1 MLYLLIAGGLIVDG
15 TGSPGFYGAV
25 GIDGDTTRI
34 IRGDT
39 SLVETARAID
49 ATGKVVC
56 PGSVDLHAHSGL
68 VILAE
73 PRHEPKVRQG
83 VTTELIGVDGNS
95 YAPFPSHGD
104 LLRFVEVNSGLD
116 GSPTLPGQ
124 WSTVAEYLS
133 MFDGR
138 VAVNIAYVI
147 GNSPLRISA
156 VGWDDRP
163 VSGPEMENM
172 KAILREG
179 MEEGAYGISTGLDYP
194 PGSYADT
201 AELVELSRE
210 AQLLGGIY
218 HTHVRYGLGDR
229 LLDLVEE
236 ARGEGLDVTF
246 DCYPYIYSSTRLLI
260 NFPQWAH
267 DCGPER
273 LKEVLRSPER
283 RERLRRDVAPRGI
296 SWDQLWLTY
305 FKRPHNRQYE
315 GRSIAEVAQAMG
327 KGELDAMCDL
337 LLEEDLQTSY
347 VAARADGDTLPEY
360 VAHPAVHGGHRR
372 AADRRLP

>member
-1 MLYLLIAGGLIVDG
+1 
-15 TGSPGFYGAV
+15 
-25 GIDGDTTRI
+25 
-34 IRGDT
+34 
-39 SLVETARAID
+39 
-49 ATGKVVC
+49 
-56 PGSVDLHAHSGL
+56 
-68 VILAE
+68 
-73 PRHEPKVRQG
+73 
-83 VTTELIGVDGNS
+83 
-95 YAPFPSHGD
+95 
-104 LLRFVEVNSGLD
+104 
-116 GSPTLPGQ
+116 
-124 WSTVAEYLS
+124 
-133 MFDGR
+133 
-138 VAVNIAYVI
+138 
-147 GNSPLRISA
+147 
-156 VGWDDRP
+156 
-163 VSGPEMENM
+163 
-172 KAILREG
+172 

-267 DCGPER
+267 DGGPER
-273 LKEVLRSPER
+273 LKEVLRSPEG

-296 SWDQLWLTY
+296 SWDQMWLTY

-360 VAHPAVHGGHRR
+360 VAHPLSMVGTDGLLIGDYPSARTYGSFPLILSQIVREGRFMSLADAIRKMTSFPAQRLGIPDR
-372 AADRRLP
+372 AS

>member
-1 MLYLLIAGGLIVDG
+1 MLELLIAGGLIVDG

-56 PGSVDLHAHSGL
+56 PGFVDLHAHSGL

-104 LLRFVEVNSGLD
+104 LFRFVEVNSGLD

-194 PGSYADT
+194 PGSYAVS
-201 AELVELSRE
+201 A
-210 AQLLGGIY
+210 
-218 HTHVRYGLGDR
+218 
-229 LLDLVEE
+229 
-236 ARGEGLDVTF
+236 
-246 DCYPYIYSSTRLLI
+246 
-260 NFPQWAH
+260 
-267 DCGPER
+267 
-273 LKEVLRSPER
+273 
-283 RERLRRDVAPRGI
+283 
-296 SWDQLWLTY
+296 
-305 FKRPHNRQYE
+305 
-315 GRSIAEVAQAMG
+315 
-327 KGELDAMCDL
+327 
-337 LLEEDLQTSY
+337 
-347 VAARADGDTLPEY
+347 
-360 VAHPAVHGGHRR
+360 
-372 AADRRLP
+372 